1 MKIDERM
8 IQSWRERFREER
20 EKEKERYKRAKGTIP
35 SIVAVLKRYGAKR
48 IILFGS
54 ILDEDRFG
62 DRSDIDIVVEGI
74 REREFLR
81 AYADCMMKFDFE
93 IDLKPLEKLKGLF
106 RKMVLEKG
114 EVIYEKRK

>member
-1 MKIDERM
+1 M
-8 IQSWRERFREER
+8 
-20 EKEKERYKRAKGTIP
+20 
-35 SIVAVLKRYGAKR
+35 
-48 IILFGS
+48 
-54 ILDEDRFG
+54 
-62 DRSDIDIVVEGI
+62 EGI

-106 RKMVLEKG
+106 RRMVLEKG